1 VTKRTNKDIIS
12 FLTKLTDHITNWCFY
27 LAAVLILVLP
37 LIMSYEVAMRYFLN
51 RPTTFAVDF
60 SEYILLFVT
69 FLSAGWISKQEEQI
83 ELTLVIDRMNRST
96 FLIMKIIQSLLGT
109 FMCCFLVWSGFD
121 YLWDAITRNVMI
133 VRPLTI
139 PLFVIVWV
147 IPFAGLIL
155 LIHFIRQCFSFLASL
170 KGGSVAPS
178 QKAGGGKESH
188 LQ

>member
-1 VTKRTNKDIIS
+1 VTKQTNKDIIS
-12 FLTKLTDHITNWCFY
+12 FLTKWIDHVTNWSFY
-27 LAAVLILVLP
+27 LAAILILVLP

-69 FLSAGWISKQEEQI
+69 FLSAGWISKQKEQI
-83 ELTLVIDRMNRST
+83 ELTFVIDRMNRST

-109 FMCCFLVWSGFD
+109 FMCCFLLWSGFD
-121 YLWDAITRNVMI
+121 YLWDAITRNIMI

-147 IPFAGLIL
+147 IPFAALIL
-155 LIHFIRQCFSFLASL
+155 LIYFLRQGFTFLASFNE
-170 KGGSVAPS
+170 GSVAPS
-178 QKAGGGKESH
+178 QKAGGGKENH
-188 LQ
+188 PQ